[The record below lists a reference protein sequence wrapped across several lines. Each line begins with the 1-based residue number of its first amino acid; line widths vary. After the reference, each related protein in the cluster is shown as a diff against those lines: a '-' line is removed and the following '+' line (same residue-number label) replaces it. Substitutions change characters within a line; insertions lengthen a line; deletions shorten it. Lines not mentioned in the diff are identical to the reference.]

1 MKNLV
6 RHPAVLVLA
15 AVVVALGLAGS
26 LPAQAQTPPDEA
38 IADVRVR
45 AEQGDANAQHGLGLM
60 YATGLGVPQDDAEAM
75 RWFRLVAEQGNATAQ
90 YTQWSG
96 TPMRPLAYFHKRFI
110 TLHPFAAAHT
120 AEQGENEM
128 FNRITPVPA
137 AGTSSTLPTTS
148 RRAFGRRLGLS
159 AAGLALAGCSA
170 SEPSADSAP
179 AEAAVDQG
187 FVPAQDAASQAAL
200 TPDAALTLL
209 TDGNARFVAGTPV
222 SRDYSDQIR
231 ATAAGQYPFAVVLG
245 CIDSRVPIE
254 TVFDQGIGDIFAAR
268 IAGNIVN
275 TEVLGSLEFAC
286 QLAEAKLVV
295 VLGHTSCGAV
305 KGAISSARLGNLT
318 QLVQKID
325 PAVEAIEGERDVNNA
340 DYVDG
345 VAEENVRMVIAE
357 IRRESSVLATMEQER
372 EVRIVGGMYDVS
384 TGVVRF
390 I

>member
-1 MKNLV
+1 
-6 RHPAVLVLA
+6 
-15 AVVVALGLAGS
+15 
-26 LPAQAQTPPDEA
+26 
-38 IADVRVR
+38 
-45 AEQGDANAQHGLGLM
+45 
-60 YATGLGVPQDDAEAM
+60 
-75 RWFRLVAEQGNATAQ
+75 
-90 YTQWSG
+90 
-96 TPMRPLAYFHKRFI
+96 
-110 TLHPFAAAHT
+110 
-120 AEQGENEM
+120 M
-128 FNRITPVPA
+128 FTRITRVPA
-137 AGTSSTLPTTS
+137 AGASSTLPTTS

-159 AAGLALAGCSA
+159 AAGVALAGCSA
-170 SEPSADSAP
+170 SEPLADP
-179 AEAAVDQG
+179 ALAGAAVDQG
-187 FVPAQDAASQAAL
+187 FVPAQDAASQAAV

-222 SRDYSDQIR
+222 RRDYSDQIR
-231 ATAAGQYPFAVVLG
+231 ATAAAQYPFAVVLG

-275 TEVLGSLEFAC
+275 TELLGSMEFAC
-286 QLAEAKLVV
+286 QLAGAKLVV

-325 PAVEAIEGERDVNNA
+325 PAVEAIEGERDVDNA

-357 IRRESSVLATMEQER
+357 IRRDSSVLATMEQER
-372 EVRIVGGMYDVS
+372 EIRIVGGMYDVS

>member
-1 MKNLV
+1 
-6 RHPAVLVLA
+6 
-15 AVVVALGLAGS
+15 
-26 LPAQAQTPPDEA
+26 
-38 IADVRVR
+38 
-45 AEQGDANAQHGLGLM
+45 
-60 YATGLGVPQDDAEAM
+60 
-75 RWFRLVAEQGNATAQ
+75 
-90 YTQWSG
+90 
-96 TPMRPLAYFHKRFI
+96 
-110 TLHPFAAAHT
+110 
-120 AEQGENEM
+120 M
-128 FNRITPVPA
+128 FNRIIPVPA

-170 SEPSADSAP
+170 SEPAADSAP

-187 FVPAQDAASQAAL
+187 FVPARDAASQAAV

-209 TDGNARFVAGTPV
+209 ADGNARFVAGTPV
-222 SRDYSDQIR
+222 RRDYSVQIR
-231 ATAAGQYPFAVVLG
+231 VTAGGQYPFAVVLG

-254 TVFDQGIGDIFAAR
+254 TVFDQGIGDVFAAR
-268 IAGNIVN
+268 VAGNIVN
-275 TEVLGSLEFAC
+275 TELLGSMEFAC
-286 QLAEAKLVV
+286 QLAGAKLVV

-318 QLVQKID
+318 QLVQKIE
-325 PAVEAIEGERDVNNA
+325 PAVEAIEGERDVDNA

-372 EVRIVGGMYDVS
+372 EIRIVGGMYDVS
-384 TGVVRF
+384 TGIVRF

>member
-1 MKNLV
+1 
-6 RHPAVLVLA
+6 
-15 AVVVALGLAGS
+15 
-26 LPAQAQTPPDEA
+26 
-38 IADVRVR
+38 
-45 AEQGDANAQHGLGLM
+45 
-60 YATGLGVPQDDAEAM
+60 
-75 RWFRLVAEQGNATAQ
+75 
-90 YTQWSG
+90 
-96 TPMRPLAYFHKRFI
+96 
-110 TLHPFAAAHT
+110 
-120 AEQGENEM
+120 M
-128 FNRITPVPA
+128 FNRITAVPA

-159 AAGLALAGCSA
+159 AVGLALAGCSA

-187 FVPAQDAASQAAL
+187 FVPAQDAASQAAV

-222 SRDYSDQIR
+222 RRDYSDQIR
-231 ATAAGQYPFAVVLG
+231 ATADGQYPFAVVLG

-254 TVFDQGIGDIFAAR
+254 TVFDQGIGDIFSAR
-268 IAGNIVN
+268 VAGNIVN
-275 TEVLGSLEFAC
+275 TELLGSMEFAC
-286 QLAEAKLVV
+286 QLAGAKLVV

-318 QLVQKID
+318 QLVQKIE

-384 TGVVRF
+384 TGVARF